1 MKGVRLRQANA
12 RENQMSNS
20 DNSEDARQW
29 HITWRLVGVAL
40 SLACVVMLTV
50 VRRYL

>member
-1 MKGVRLRQANA
+1 MRKR
-12 RENQMSNS
+12 
-20 DNSEDARQW
+20 DNDEDARQW

-40 SLACVVMLTV
+40 ALACTVVLTV